1 MKHYLLIGLLL
12 LSFNA
17 NAIDGVLMMVQK
29 SLMPVGMMMG
39 ESVMAMQTVAAATA
53 SSMHQEMTADR
64 QLPNKKHY
72 HEHKDGHED
81 NNGCEQCGSCLA
93 HCMGAIISSV
103 STINFSS
110 RFTFESEYLLWTSPR
125 TASRLLRP
133 PQSLSIVV

>member
-29 SLMPVGMMMG
+29 SLMPVGMMG
-39 ESVMAMQTVAAATA
+39 ESVQTEVAATA

-72 HEHKDGHED
+72 HEHKDGHEG
-81 NNGCEQCGSCLA
+81 NNGCEQCSSCLA

-103 STINFSS
+103 SAINFSS
-110 RFTFESEYLLWTSPR
+110 RFTFESEYLLWTSFR
-125 TASRLLRP
+125 TVSRLLRP
-133 PQSLSIVV
+133 PQSLFIVV

>member
-29 SLMPVGMMMG
+29 SLMPVGMMG
-39 ESVMAMQTVAAATA
+39 ESEQTEVAATA

-64 QLPNKKHY
+64 QLPNKKHH

-81 NNGCEQCGSCLA
+81 NNGCEQCSSCLA

-103 STINFSS
+103 SAINFSS
-110 RFTFESEYLLWTSPR
+110 RFTFESEYLLWTSFR
-125 TASRLLRP
+125 TVSRLLRP
-133 PQSLSIVV
+133 PQSLFIVV